1 MNKNSV
7 RGYLT
12 LAIVFAVLCVVS
24 FVAPFPK
31 TSVFWVGYIFAVI
44 AIAFQIYVFKISFSG
59 ADSVKSKFYGFPIA
73 MVGMTYLFA
82 QLIASI
88 IEMILAAI
96 LPVWVAVIVNIL
108 LLGFVLVGCIATEA
122 MRDEIIRQDVVLKK
136 DVSNM
141 RNLQSMSASLV
152 GLCQDADL
160 KKELQALAD
169 DFKYSD
175 PVSSE
180 QTLTLE
186 ADLDT
191 QMNEIQKSLIDGDF
205 ESVKALCNRILG
217 CLAER
222 NRVCRLG
229 K

>member
-1 MNKNSV
+1 MNKNST
-7 RGYLT
+7 RGYIT
-12 LAIVFAVLCVVS
+12 LAIIFVVVSVVS
-24 FVAPFPK
+24 FVIPFPK
-31 TSVFWVGYIFAVI
+31 KASFFVGYLFAVI
-44 AIAFQIYVFKISFSG
+44 AIAFQIYVFKVAFSN
-59 ADSVKSKFYGFPIA
+59 AESVKSKFYGFPIA
-73 MVGMTYLFA
+73 KVGATYLFA
-82 QLIASI
+82 QLVASLV
-88 IEMILAAI
+88 EMATASF
-96 LPVWVAVIVNIL
+96 LPVWIAVIVNI
-108 LLGFVLVGCIATEA
+108 VLIALATVGCIATEA
-122 MRDEIIRQDVVLKK
+122 MRDEIIRQDVQLKK

-141 RNLQSMSASLV
+141 RKLQSMSASLV
-152 GLCQDADL
+152 GLCQEASV
-160 KKELQALAD
+160 KPVLQKVAD

-175 PVSSE
+175 PVSSD